1 MALTK
6 LNNQSLSAVTSAG
19 IPIRSG
25 SVLQVVNSIMTYPSS
40 YAGVLNTAYTVQ
52 SAASTDWATSIT
64 INQGNKILVQL
75 NLNVAKDDGDPNCY
89 YDLLYDIDGSG
100 SYSNVSVG
108 DVAGSRSR
116 HTGNVRSYTDGY
128 NIEES
133 TCCFL
138 FAPTISGATGV
149 VRFKVNLTQR
159 AGGTRSFLVN
169 RTEIDSSEGGSIS
182 SSLTAMEI
190 AG

>member
-1 MALTK
+1 MGLIR
-6 LNNQSLSAVTSAG
+6 LNNRSLTNVTSAG
-19 IPIRSG
+19 LPSG
-25 SVLQVVNSIMTYPSS
+25 SIVQVVNSIMTYSQS
-40 YAGVLNTAYTVQ
+40 YVGTVNTAYTVQ

-75 NLNVAKDDGDPNCY
+75 NLNVAKENGDPNVY
-89 YDLLYDIDGSG
+89 YDLLYDVDGSN
-100 SYSNVSVG
+100 SYTNVAVG
-108 DVAGSRSR
+108 NVAGNRSR
-116 HTGNVRSYTDGY
+116 HTGNVRSYTDTY

-138 FAPTISGATGV
+138 FTPTISNSTGV

-159 AGGTRSFLVN
+159 AAGSRSFLVN
-169 RTEIDSSEGGSIS
+169 ATEANNSEGGSVP

-190 AG
+190 AA

>member
-1 MALTK
+1 MALSKIT
-6 LNNQSLSAVTSAG
+6 NGGVAASG
-19 IPIRSG
+19 IPSG
-25 SVLQVVNSIMTYPSS
+25 GILQVVNSIMTYSQD
-40 YAGVLNTAYTVQ
+40 YVGTIDTAYTVQ
-52 SAASTDWATSIT
+52 SAASTDWVTSIT

-89 YDLLYDIDGSG
+89 YDLLYDVDGSN
-100 SYSNVSVG
+100 SYTNVAVG

-116 HTGNVRSYTDGY
+116 HTGNVRSYTDVY

-138 FAPTISGATGV
+138 FTPTISGATGV
-149 VRFKVNLTQR
+149 VRFKVNITQR
-159 AGGTRSFLVN
+159 AAGNRSFLVN
-169 RTEIDSSEGGSIS
+169 ATESNNSEGGSVP
-182 SSLTAMEI
+182 SSLTAIEI

>member
-6 LNNQSLSAVTSAG
+6 IRNAG
-19 IPIRSG
+19 MPAG
-25 SVLQVVNSIMTYPSS
+25 SVLQVVNSIMDYPSS
-40 YAGVLNTAYTVQ
+40 YVGAINTAYTVQ
-52 SAASTDWATSIT
+52 SASSTDWATSIT

-75 NLNVAKDDGDPNCY
+75 NLNVAKDDGDPNVY

-100 SYSNVSVG
+100 SYTNVAVG
-108 DVAGSRSR
+108 SSSGSRSQ
-116 HTGNVRSYTDGY
+116 HTGNVRSYTDNY

-138 FAPTISGATGV
+138 FTPTISGSTGV

-159 AGGTRSFLVN
+159 AGGSRSFLVN
-169 RTEIDSSEGGSIS
+169 RTEVDNSEGGSVP
-182 SSLTAMEI
+182 SSLTAIEI

>member
-1 MALTK
+1 M
-6 LNNQSLSAVTSAG
+6 
-19 IPIRSG
+19 PISVVGADAFTRPSG

-40 YAGVLNTAYTVQ
+40 YAGVLDTAYTVQ

-75 NLNVAKDDGDPNCY
+75 NLNVAKDDGDPNVY

-100 SYSNVSVG
+100 SYTNVAVG
-108 DVAGSRSR
+108 DSSGSRSQ
-116 HTGNVRSYTDGY
+116 HTGNIRSYTDIY

-138 FAPTISGATGV
+138 FTPTISGSTGV
-149 VRFKVNLTQR
+149 VRFKVNITQR

-169 RTEIDSSEGGSIS
+169 RTEADNSEGGTVP

-190 AG
+190 AA